1 MSKKVKHRSHITQSV
16 LTYLSW
22 IAVPIAG
29 LVLFRTWWG
38 LALRASGE
46 SGEAAAASGVPV
58 ERVRV
63 AAILAG
69 GIMGGA
75 AGASLVLGQVGTF
88 AENMTAGRG
97 FIAIAIVVLGRWQP
111 VGVLLASLLF
121 GAAGALQFAF
131 QAGGLTVPYQLVL
144 AMPYG
149 LALLALAGAWGRSR
163 APAGLGR

>member
-1 MSKKVKHRSHITQSV
+1 VGPALFEQSI
-16 LTYLSW
+16 LTYVGW
-22 IAVPIAG
+22 IAVPVVGYA
-29 LVLFRTWWG
+29 LFRTWWG

-46 SGEAAAASGVPV
+46 SAEAAVASGVPV
-58 ERVRV
+58 KRVRTL
-63 AAILAG
+63 AILAG
-69 GIMGGA
+69 GVMAGL

-97 FIAIAIVVLGRWQP
+97 FIAIAIVVLGRWHP

-131 QAGGLTVPYQLVL
+131 QAGGLTVPYQVVL

-149 LALLALAGAWGRSR
+149 VALFALASGWGRSR
-163 APAGLGR
+163 APAGLSR